1 LKINT
6 KRKIMCRQGK
16 SENIFVSGSVRP
28 TIIIFILVLV
38 VGVFAFSCW
47 ATRQKTPEITYVK
60 VYFRKFKA
68 ESIDCICKDPVIRK
82 IPKTTN
88 VERAALVALEELI
101 KGPTEEEREKG
112 YGGCIPAG
120 TLVAEYKEWYMKI
133 VKVYQEDQKI
143 DYFGKKFL
151 SPDGEF
157 TPWGDRVAVKSVKI
171 KDGIAYADFS
181 KELYSYGGG
190 SCRVEA
196 IETAIVNTLKQF
208 PCVEK
213 VVILVEGREAE
224 IQP

>member
-1 LKINT
+1 MRPQT
-6 KRKIMCRQGK
+6 K
-16 SENIFVSGSVRP
+16 SENISVSGSVRP
-28 TIIIFILVLV
+28 AVVVLILLLV
-38 VGVFAFSCW
+38 AGIFAFSCW
-47 ATRQKTPEITYVK
+47 ATRQKAPKITHVK

-68 ESIDCICKDPVIRK
+68 EAIDCICKDPVLRE
-82 IPKTTN
+82 IPKTN

-101 KGPTEEEREKG
+101 KGPTEKEREKG

-120 TLVAEYKEWYMKI
+120 TMVAEYKEWYMKI
-133 VKVYQEDQKI
+133 VKVSQEDQKI

-157 TPWGDRVAVKSVKI
+157 TPWGDKVAVKSVKI

-208 PCVEK
+208 PGVEK

-224 IQP
+224 IEP